1 MTARHKILLLTVVPT
16 ILSLLLVAFFVEIQ
30 TRKLFERQSSVFY
43 QGLLDIRKAELVNY
57 TQLARTSIDHIVND
71 LSLSQSERQSRAK
84 SVLSDLAYANDGYF
98 YAYSSEGIN
107 LVHPKQPYRIGEA
120 WWELQDSEGKLIIQ
134 DLIRQAQSGGGYT
147 EYFWEQPSSGEIG
160 KKLGYSEMLGD
171 WSWMFGTGIYIDDL
185 KKQVGGINAV
195 FDAQIR
201 ATSYVIISIAGI
213 AVASVFAFGQVFQI
227 NERKQSD
234 GKLRQLNKRVINT
247 QDEERR
253 RVSRELHDGISQR
266 LVVAKYSLEEAQ
278 ASINENPAI
287 TQSLIQ
293 SSESHI
299 DETLTEIRRIS
310 HDLHP
315 SILDDLGLMTAVQAL
330 LDPFSRRTG
339 IEVVF
344 NKSPFRNLLPTAA
357 KTALY
362 RIVQEALS
370 NIEKHANATT
380 VRIKFETR
388 NEWYRLTISDNG
400 DGFSDSKSER
410 VDTGLGL
417 RSMSERMGYYNGV
430 FSIESTSAGTTLI
443 AGIPRSNLSITNQHS
458 GTHI

>member
-16 ILSLLLVAFFVEIQ
+16 LLSLLLVTFFVEFQ
-30 TRKLFERQSSVFY
+30 TRRLFEQQSSVFH
-43 QGLLDIRKAELVNY
+43 QSLLDIRKVELINY

-71 LSLSQSERQSRAK
+71 QTLTESDQHSRAK
-84 SVLSDLAYANDGYF
+84 SVLTNLAYANDGYF
-98 YAYSSEGIN
+98 YAYDTDGVN
-107 LVHPKQPYRIGEA
+107 LVHPKQPYRIGKA
-120 WWELQDSEGKLIIQ
+120 WWELRDSEGKPIIQ
-134 DLIRQAQSGGGYT
+134 DLIMQAQAGGGFT

-171 WSWMFGTGIYIDDL
+171 WGWMFGTGIYIDDL
-185 KKQVGGINAV
+185 EKQVGDINAV
-195 FDAQIR
+195 FDTQIR
-201 ATSYVIISIAGI
+201 TTSYMIIAIAAV
-213 AVASVFAFGQVFQI
+213 AVASVFAFGQFFQLT
-227 NERKQSD
+227 ERKQTD
-234 GKLRQLNKRVINT
+234 GKLQALNKRVINT

-278 ASINENPAI
+278 ESIHENPA
-287 TQSLIQ
+287 TTRNLIQ
-293 SSESHI
+293 ASESHI

-330 LDPFSRRTG
+330 LEPFSKRTG
-339 IEVVF
+339 IEVIF
-344 NKSPFRNLLPTAA
+344 KKSPFRNLLPTAA

-370 NIEKHANATT
+370 NIEKHANASI
-380 VRIKFETR
+380 VRIRFETR
-388 NEWYRLTISDNG
+388 NEWFRLTISDNG
-400 DGFSDSKSER
+400 NGFCTATPER

-430 FSIESTSAGTTLI
+430 FTVESTSEGTTLI
-443 AGIPRSNLSITNQHS
+443 AGIPRSNLSIANQHS
-458 GTHI
+458 GTYV

>member
-16 ILSLLLVAFFVEIQ
+16 ILSLLLVAFFVEFQ
-30 TRKLFERQSSVFY
+30 TRRLFERQSTVFY
-43 QGLLDIRKAELVNY
+43 QGLLDSRKAELVNY
-57 TQLARTSIDHIVND
+57 TQLARTSIDHIYND
-71 LSLSQSERQSRAK
+71 QSLTQSEQYSRAK
-84 SVLSDLAYANDGYF
+84 SVLTNLAYANDGYF
-98 YAYSSEGIN
+98 YAYTSDGVN

-120 WWELQDSEGKLIIQ
+120 WWELRDSEGKPIIQ
-134 DLIRQAQSGGGYT
+134 ELISQAQAGGGFT

-171 WSWMFGTGIYIDDL
+171 WGWMFGTGIYIDDL
-185 KKQVGGINAV
+185 EKQVAEISSV

-201 ATSYVIISIAGI
+201 TTSYMIIAIAAM
-213 AVASVFAFGQVFQI
+213 AVAAVFAFGQFFQI
-227 NERKQSD
+227 TERKQSD
-234 GKLRQLNKRVINT
+234 GKLQQLNKRVINT

-278 ASINENPAI
+278 ESINENPFI
-287 TQSLIQ
+287 TRSLIQ
-293 SSESHI
+293 ASESHI

-330 LDPFSRRTG
+330 LGPFSKRTG

-344 NKSPFRNLLPTAA
+344 KKSPFRNLLPTAA

-380 VRIKFETR
+380 VNIKFETGKQ
-388 NEWYRLTISDNG
+388 WFRLTITDNG
-400 DGFSDSKSER
+400 CGMNARNPKQA
-410 VDTGLGL
+410 DTGLGL

-430 FSIESTSAGTTLI
+430 FTIESTLAGTTLI
-443 AGIPRSNLSITNQHS
+443 AGIPRSNLSIANQHS
-458 GTHI
+458 GTHL